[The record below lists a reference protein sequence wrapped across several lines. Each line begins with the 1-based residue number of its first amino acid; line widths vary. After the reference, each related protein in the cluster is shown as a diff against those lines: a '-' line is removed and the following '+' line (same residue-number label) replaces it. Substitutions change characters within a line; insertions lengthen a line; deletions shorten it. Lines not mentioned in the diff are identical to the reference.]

1 MRKASRWLAGAAVSI
16 AVLLLTT
23 PGPAGPRGLL
33 SPSSPAS
40 GKEAPAAEAEQVL
53 FRALGAFRVFA
64 VDALW
69 VRMNDHKEAGRDGL
83 VLSDART
90 LLALDPDSDGIRDF
104 LHWHLAFNMASR
116 AVSDDARAQWIEEGL
131 DIEEEGLRRN
141 PSSAVLNRGLGMTF
155 FMITERTDVYR
166 EVCLRRYGRPP
177 AAMAWVYL
185 EKAWLASRGGRTL
198 LFLLQS
204 LENAALSEEGKGRRD
219 SAARFYEKAAA
230 YAREGLGPIWLAENA
245 AACVRFY
252 EERAAECRRREPGKR
267 PGGIRDS
274 GM

>member
-1 MRKASRWLAGAAVSI
+1 MRNASCWLAGAAVSI
-16 AVLLLTT
+16 AVLLLSAF
-23 PGPAGPRGLL
+23 GPTRPRGLFF
-33 SPSSPAS
+33 PSSPAS
-40 GKEAPAAEAEQVL
+40 LEETPAAGAEQVL
-53 FRALGAFRVFA
+53 FRALGAFRIFA

-69 VRMNDHKEAGRDGL
+69 VRMNDHKEEGRDGL

-131 DIEEEGLRRN
+131 DVEEEGLRRN
-141 PSSAVLNRGLGMTF
+141 PSSAVLNCGLGMTL

-177 AAMAWVYL
+177 ATMAWVFL
-185 EKAWLASRGGRTL
+185 ERAWLASRDPRTL

-204 LENAALSEEGKGRRD
+204 LENAALSEEEHGRANA
-219 SAARFYEKAAA
+219 AARLFEKAAA
-230 YAREGLGPIWLAENA
+230 YVRKGLGPIRPAEDTA
-245 AACVRFY
+245 AVVRFY
-252 EERAAECRRREPGKR
+252 EERAAECRRR
-267 PGGIRDS
+267 DS
-274 GM
+274 GK